1 MDDLHAEAVA
11 RFAADWEAALR
22 GGCPEPPPL
31 HRYVPDGTEVR
42 LAVLADLVRIDMRQ
56 RWRRTGAGKRIA
68 EYGTEFP
75 EVADSPHFVELVC
88 EEYLVRRRYRQ
99 VDLETFSA
107 EYPDLAGEIRARL
120 ADRSAQ
126 APPNLPAHID
136 IGHRLDDFDLLTDL
150 GGGERSRVF
159 LARQLSMQRLVAV
172 RVDAEADGDAAT
184 VARLD
189 HQYIVRVFDE
199 RRLQDGGKPLRLLY
213 MQYLPGGT
221 VADLRARLRR
231 NGAGHRPAGG
241 AELLR
246 SVDAVMEAR
255 GEIRPADSSVRT
267 ELAALSWPETVAWVG
282 RRLAV
287 ALDYADRHGVLHHD
301 IRPGNVLFTAEGVPK
316 LADFGLASRYDDVVD
331 PAGEA
336 VGDIDRLRYHAP
348 EYLATLLDPAAPM
361 PDTRADIYALGL
373 LLWEMLTGTT
383 PFTDPDLE
391 ERPPSPESRSGGRPR
406 SSLRPPSPEDKRAAP
421 PRLIGGADV
430 DGDAHTP
437 TPSGS
442 DRSRLLAAMLRQRRA
457 GVPSAALDTL
467 PAETPATLRRVL
479 LECLHPDPDR
489 RWRSGAELAG
499 QLDLT
504 LDARARDLVDPPP
517 TSLRH
522 RARGWALPIAALCV
536 GVPNALASV
545 YNIRLN
551 QRLIVDRL
559 AEADQQRFETVALV
573 NNVIAFPLAA
583 LLLIW
588 LCRRPLTVPFRLA
601 RGHEYSAAELARARA
616 DTLSVGDRAVLV
628 PFAMWLLAGII
639 WPLALAGSGVPLSPG
654 QFAHF
659 FAAQVVCATIA
670 LAYPF
675 FLITLFAVRSLY
687 PRLLVRGG
695 IGPTDGAQLWALAR
709 RSNVYLAAAASVP
722 LLGAASATFVP
733 ATDLETVIVQVRW
746 LSVGGILA
754 FVITYWL
761 FRLLEADLRAL
772 VRAIPRGVR

>member
-1 MDDLHAEAVA
+1 MTVDDFHAEAVA
-11 RFAADWEAALR
+11 RFVADWEAVLR
-22 GGCPEPPPL
+22 GGGFEPPPL

-56 RWRRTGAGKRIA
+56 RWRRTGTGKRIT

-107 EYPDLAGEIRARL
+107 EYPELAAEIRARF
-120 ADRSAQ
+120 ADRSAY
-126 APPNLPAHID
+126 APPSLPAHID

-150 GGGERSRVF
+150 GGDERSRVF

-172 RVDAEADGDAAT
+172 RVDTGADVDAAT

-199 RRLQDGGKPLRLLY
+199 RHLEDGGKPLRLLY

-221 VADLRARLRR
+221 VADLLARLRR
-231 NGAGHRPAGG
+231 NGQRPANG
-241 AELLR
+241 AALLG

-287 ALDYADRHGVLHHD
+287 ALDYADRHGVPHHD
-301 IRPGNVLFTAEGVPK
+301 IRPGTVLFTAEGVPK
-316 LADFGLASRYDDVVD
+316 LADFGLASRYPDFDDSTAD
-331 PAGEA
+331 A
-336 VGDIDRLRYHAP
+336 VRLRYHSP
-348 EYLATLLDPAAPM
+348 EYLTALLDPAAPM
-361 PDTRADIYALGL
+361 PDTRGDIYALGL
-373 LLWEMLTGTT
+373 LLWEMLTGTL
-383 PFTDPDLE
+383 PFADLDSDE
-391 ERPPSPESRSGGRPR
+391 PPAEDLRSGGARHGDGPAEGHPT
-406 SSLRPPSPEDKRAAP
+406 SDNHAGDNDTVTPPGADR
-421 PRLIGGADV
+421 PRLI
-430 DGDAHTP
+430 
-437 TPSGS
+437 
-442 DRSRLLAAMLRQRRA
+442 AAMLRQRSA
-457 GVPSAALDTL
+457 GVPPAALDTL
-467 PAETPATLRRVL
+467 PADTPATLRRVL
-479 LECLHPDPDR
+479 LECLHPHPDR

-517 TSLRH
+517 ASLRR
-522 RARGWALPIAALCV
+522 RARGWALPIATLCV
-536 GVPNALASV
+536 GVPNVLASV

-573 NNVIAFPLAA
+573 NNSIAFPLAA

-616 DTLSVGDRAVLV
+616 DTLTVGDRAVLV

-639 WPLALAGSGVPLSPG
+639 WPLALAGSGVPLAPG

-687 PRLLVRGG
+687 PQLLVRGG

-709 RSNVYLAAAASVP
+709 RSNFYLAAAASVP

-733 ATDLETVIVQVRW
+733 ATDLESVIVPVRW

>member
-1 MDDLHAEAVA
+1 MTVDDFHAEAVA
-11 RFAADWEAALR
+11 RFVADWEAVLR
-22 GGCPEPPPL
+22 GGGFEPPPL

-56 RWRRTGAGKRIA
+56 RWRRTGAGKRIT

-107 EYPDLAGEIRARL
+107 EYPELAAEIRARF
-120 ADRSAQ
+120 ADRSAYT
-126 APPNLPAHID
+126 PPSLPAHID

-150 GGGERSRVF
+150 GGDERGRVF

-172 RVDAEADGDAAT
+172 RVDTGADADAAT

-199 RRLQDGGKPLRLLY
+199 RHLEDGGKPLRLLY

-221 VADLRARLRR
+221 VADLLARLRR
-231 NGAGHRPAGG
+231 NGQLPEGG
-241 AELLR
+241 TALLR

-287 ALDYADRHGVLHHD
+287 ALDYADRHGVSHHD
-301 IRPGNVLFTAEGVPK
+301 IRPGTVLFTAEGVPK
-316 LADFGLASRYDDVVD
+316 LADFGLASRHVDADDTGQ
-331 PAGEA
+331 AA
-336 VGDIDRLRYHAP
+336 RLRYHAP
-348 EYLATLLDPAAPM
+348 EHLTALLDPAVPM
-361 PDTRADIYALGL
+361 PDTRADIYSLGL
-373 LLWEMLTGTT
+373 LLWEMLTGTL
-383 PFTDPDLE
+383 PFADPDLD
-391 ERPPSPESRSGGRPR
+391 ERSPSPESMSGELPPPAR
-406 SSLRPPSPEDKRAAP
+406 SSLRPPSQEGRRDGP
-421 PRLIGGADV
+421 PGPSRGAESV
-430 DGDAHTP
+430 GDTHTP

-442 DRSRLLAAMLRQRRA
+442 PRVCLLAAMLRGRRA
-457 GVPSAALDTL
+457 GVPPAALDAL
-467 PAETPATLRRVL
+467 PADTPATLCRVL

-499 QLDLT
+499 QLDLA

-573 NNVIAFPLAA
+573 NNSIAFPLAA

-601 RGHEYSAAELARARA
+601 RGHEYSAAELAHARA
-616 DTLSVGDRAVLV
+616 DTLTVGDRAVLV

-639 WPLALAGSGVPLSPG
+639 WPLALAGSGVPLAPG

-687 PRLLVRGG
+687 PQLLVRGG

-709 RSNVYLAAAASVP
+709 RSNFYLAAAASVP
-722 LLGAASATFVP
+722 LLGAASATFVS
-733 ATDLETVIVQVRW
+733 ATDLELVIVPVRW

>member
-1 MDDLHAEAVA
+1 MIVDDFHAEAVA
-11 RFAADWEAALR
+11 RFVADWEAVLR
-22 GGCPEPPPL
+22 GGGFEPPPL

-42 LAVLADLVRIDMRQ
+42 LAVLADLVRVDMRQ
-56 RWRRTGAGKRIA
+56 RWRRTGTGKRIT

-107 EYPDLAGEIRARL
+107 EYPELAAEIRARF
-120 ADRSAQ
+120 ADRSAYT
-126 APPNLPAHID
+126 PPSLPAHID

-150 GGGERSRVF
+150 GGDERGRVF

-172 RVDAEADGDAAT
+172 RVDTGADADAAT

-199 RRLQDGGKPLRLLY
+199 RHLEDGGKPLRLLY

-221 VADLRARLRR
+221 VADLLARLRR
-231 NGAGHRPAGG
+231 NGQRPASGTALLG
-241 AELLR
+241 A
-246 SVDAVMEAR
+246 VDAVMEAR

-287 ALDYADRHGVLHHD
+287 ALDYADRHGVPHRD
-301 IRPGNVLFTAEGVPK
+301 IRPGTVLFTAEGVPK
-316 LADFGLASRYDDVVD
+316 LADFGLASRYPDFDDSIAD
-331 PAGEA
+331 A
-336 VGDIDRLRYHAP
+336 VRLRYHSP
-348 EYLATLLDPAAPM
+348 EYLTALLDPAAPM
-361 PDTRADIYALGL
+361 PDTRGDIYALGL
-373 LLWEMLTGTT
+373 LLWEMLTGTL
-383 PFTDPDLE
+383 PFAD
-391 ERPPSPESRSGGRPR
+391 PESDNHAGDNDTVT
-406 SSLRPPSPEDKRAAP
+406 PPDADR
-421 PRLIGGADV
+421 PRLI
-430 DGDAHTP
+430 
-437 TPSGS
+437 
-442 DRSRLLAAMLRQRRA
+442 AAMLRQRSA
-457 GVPSAALDTL
+457 GVPPAALDTL
-467 PAETPATLRRVL
+467 PADTPATLRRVL
-479 LECLHPDPDR
+479 LECLHPHPDR

-536 GVPNALASV
+536 GVPNVLASV

-573 NNVIAFPLAA
+573 NNSIAFPLAA

-616 DTLSVGDRAVLV
+616 DTLTVGDRAVLV

-639 WPLALAGSGVPLSPG
+639 WPLALAGSGVPLAPG

-687 PRLLVRGG
+687 PQLLVRGG

-709 RSNVYLAAAASVP
+709 RSNFYLAAAASVP

-733 ATDLETVIVQVRW
+733 ATDLESVIVPVRW

>member
-1 MDDLHAEAVA
+1 MTVDDFHAEAVA
-11 RFAADWEAALR
+11 RFVADWEAVLR
-22 GGCPEPPPL
+22 GGGFEPPPL

-56 RWRRTGAGKRIA
+56 RWRRTGTGKRIT
-68 EYGTEFP
+68 EYGNEFP

-107 EYPDLAGEIRARL
+107 EYPELAGEIRARF
-120 ADRSAQ
+120 ADRSAY
-126 APPNLPAHID
+126 APPSLPAHID

-150 GGGERSRVF
+150 GGDERSRVF

-172 RVDAEADGDAAT
+172 RVDTGADADAAT

-199 RRLQDGGKPLRLLY
+199 RHLEDGGKPLRLLY

-221 VADLRARLRR
+221 VADLLARLRR
-231 NGAGHRPAGG
+231 NGQRPANG
-241 AELLR
+241 AALLG

-287 ALDYADRHGVLHHD
+287 ALDYADRHGVPHHD
-301 IRPGNVLFTAEGVPK
+301 IRPGTVLFTAEGVPK
-316 LADFGLASRYDDVVD
+316 LADFGLASRYPDFDDSTAD
-331 PAGEA
+331 A
-336 VGDIDRLRYHAP
+336 VRLRYHSP
-348 EYLATLLDPAAPM
+348 EYLTALLDPAASM
-361 PDTRADIYALGL
+361 PDTRGDIYALGL
-373 LLWEMLTGTT
+373 LLWEMLTGTL
-383 PFTDPDLE
+383 PFADLDPDE
-391 ERPPSPESRSGGRPR
+391 PPAEDLRSGGARHGDGPAEGHPT
-406 SSLRPPSPEDKRAAP
+406 SDNHAGDNDTVTPPGADR
-421 PRLIGGADV
+421 PRLI
-430 DGDAHTP
+430 
-437 TPSGS
+437 
-442 DRSRLLAAMLRQRRA
+442 AAMLRQRSA
-457 GVPSAALDTL
+457 GVPPAALDTL
-467 PAETPATLRRVL
+467 PADTPATLRRVL
-479 LECLHPDPDR
+479 LECLHPHPDR

-517 TSLRH
+517 ASLRR
-522 RARGWALPIAALCV
+522 RARGWALPIATLCV
-536 GVPNALASV
+536 GVPNVLASV

-573 NNVIAFPLAA
+573 NNSIAFPLAA

-616 DTLSVGDRAVLV
+616 DTLTVGDRAVLV

-639 WPLALAGSGVPLSPG
+639 WPLALAGSGVPLAPG

-687 PRLLVRGG
+687 PQLLVRGG
-695 IGPTDGAQLWALAR
+695 IGPTDGTQLWALAR
-709 RSNVYLAAAASVP
+709 RSNFYLAAAASVP

-733 ATDLETVIVQVRW
+733 ATDLESVIVPVRW